1 MYTLLPHA
9 KFGVLLLL
17 VLLLML
23 VMLGA
28 ARFRLNRLSGCS
40 LVILYLLFL
49 AYAFTQDLG
58 CLKGVYC

>member
-1 MYTLLPHA
+1 M
-9 KFGVLLLL
+9 LLLL

-40 LVILYLLFL
+40 LVVLYLLFL